1 MSFVDRFTA
10 AVISAAL
17 LTAFHTLASAEEI
30 IAEPVIVTATR
41 TAQTADETLA
51 SVQVITR
58 DRIEQAQARDVAE
71 LLRFQAGLD
80 IARNGGPGQ
89 TTSLFMRGTDSN
101 QTLVLVDGV
110 KMNPGTIGGAAWQNI
125 NPAIVDRIE
134 IVRGP
139 RSTLYGSDAIG
150 GVVQIF
156 TRRSKAPLSRSGTIG
171 LGSDNSFSA
180 NSNIMGSKGRYRGGL
195 DIALEA
201 TDGFPPRTDSNAPGK
216 FSNYSFNLHAG
227 ADLEQVDI
235 DFTSWWSQ
243 GNADYADFSG
253 SPLDQDFQNG
263 VTALTFDT
271 ALLDSLTSSLK
282 LSYVIDNITQTQSDD
297 IARTKRWVADWQSN
311 YQLGEHQLF
320 TGGLYL
326 AKEKDYSISFGDV
339 FDENR
344 NVKAAF
350 LQNDI
355 QYHKQKLLLSARYT
369 DDEFSKDKTT
379 WNVAYGYRVLPKTR
393 VFASAATAF
402 RSPDSTDLFGFGG
415 NRDLRPE
422 ESRNIEAGL
431 KHQFNRAHGIQ
442 ITAFHNKID
451 DLIIFTDPDGF
462 LGPIPGQNE
471 NIDKAKIRGIE
482 AQYRFNQGPWS
493 GFVEGI
499 LQDPENRDTGDQLPR
514 RAKKTLTASLNYTIG
529 TWTVSG
535 NVITTG
541 ERPNS
546 DFDDIDLDSY
556 TLVDMSVGKQ
566 ITRSLSAHLRIENL
580 LDENYTLSEGFD
592 TQDRAYFVTLRF
604 NEPVD
609 NNL

>member
-1 MSFVDRFTA
+1 MLVSKKSAV
-10 AVISAAL
+10 AVIVATCISL
-17 LTAFHTLASAEEI
+17 VHLNGFAEETV
-30 IAEPVIVTATR
+30 AEPVVVTATR

-58 DRIEQAQARDVAE
+58 ERIEQAQARDVAE

-125 NPAIVDRIE
+125 NPALVDRIE

-156 TRRSKAPLSRSGTIG
+156 TRRSQAPVSRSGAIG
-171 LGSDNSFSA
+171 AGSDNTFSA
-180 NSNIMGSKGRYRGGL
+180 NSNIMGRNDRFRGGL
-195 DIALEA
+195 DLALES
-201 TDGFPPRTDSNAPGK
+201 TDGFPPLENANAPGDW
-216 FSNYSFNLHAG
+216 SNYSFNAHAG
-227 ADLEQVDI
+227 ADLDYVDI
-235 DFTSWWSQ
+235 DFTSWWSR
-243 GNADYADFSG
+243 GNVDYASFFG
-253 SPLDQDFQNG
+253 TPQDQDFQNG
-263 VTALTFDT
+263 VTSLTFDT
-271 ALLDSLTSSLK
+271 APLDSLTSSLK
-282 LSYVIDNITQTQSDD
+282 LSYVVDRISQNQSED
-297 IARTKRWVADWQSN
+297 IARTRRWVADWQN
-311 YQLGEHQLF
+311 DFQLGEHQLL
-320 TGGLYL
+320 TGGLYF
-326 AKEKDYSISFGDV
+326 AKEKDYSISFGNL

-350 LQNDI
+350 LQDDI
-355 QYHKQKLLLSARYT
+355 QYGKHKLLLSARYT
-369 DDEFSKDKTT
+369 DDDFTKDKTT
-379 WNVAYGYRVLPKTR
+379 WNVAYGYRVLPRTNL
-393 VFASAATAF
+393 FASAATAF

-415 NRDLRPE
+415 NQDLRPE
-422 ESRNIEAGL
+422 ESRNLEAGL
-431 KHQFNRAHGIQ
+431 KHQFNAAHAIQ

-471 NIDKAKIRGIE
+471 NIDKARIRGIE
-482 AQYRFNQGPWS
+482 AQYQFSQGRWS

-499 LQDPENRDTGDQLPR
+499 LQDPENRETGDQLPR
-514 RAKKTLTASLNYTIG
+514 RAKKTLTASLNYAIG
-529 TWTVSG
+529 TWAVAG

-556 TLVDMSVGKQ
+556 TLVDMTLAKQ

-580 LDENYTLSEGFD
+580 FDEDYTLAEGFN
-592 TQDRAYFVTLRF
+592 TQDRAFFVTLRY
-604 NEPVD
+604 NEAVE
-609 NNL
+609 